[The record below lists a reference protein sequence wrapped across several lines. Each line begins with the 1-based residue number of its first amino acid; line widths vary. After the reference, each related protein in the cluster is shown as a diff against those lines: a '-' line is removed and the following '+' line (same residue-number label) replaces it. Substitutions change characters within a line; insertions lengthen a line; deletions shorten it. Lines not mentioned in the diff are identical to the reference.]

1 MKYYV
6 GIDLGTTN
14 SAICSYDG
22 EETRVW
28 KSPDQNDVTPSAI
41 FIDKRGNRYYGRRA
55 YDNAPRNP
63 RNSAT
68 LFKRFMGTGT
78 KISLTG
84 AGIEMT
90 PEECSAEILK
100 VLYGYLPEEI
110 RNQEDTAVVI
120 TVPAAFNQMK
130 KNATLD
136 AAKLAGFCNV
146 ALMQEPV
153 AAIMSVMRHSKNEGV
168 FLIYDLGGGTFDV
181 SLAENIGGRV
191 NILAN
196 GGIEMC
202 GGRDWDRMI
211 FSNIVVPWLKSN
223 FDLPDDLLANSQ
235 YKSLINMAQWAAEK
249 AKIELSSQNSS
260 IISLS
265 ESEIRCEDLNS
276 EEIYLDIPVER
287 AQVDALIEDMVQE
300 TIVAARDT
308 LAKAGMSA
316 NDIDRI
322 VFVGGPTNY
331 KPLRDKVCSE
341 LSIKSDTSVN
351 PMTAVAE
358 GASIYAESIDWASRN
373 HGRKSTNS
381 EMNAAADIRISYKSR
396 TPDDCAKIVFLIS
409 GNDNYY
415 AEIRSADTGWVSGRT
430 RVANRSSAVIPLT
443 KSGENTFIVTIFD
456 KFGNTMPIPENR
468 IVITQTVANIG
479 AIPAAHSVGIE
490 AMTSIDGK
498 EVLEYIVRQG
508 DELPQKGKKVF
519 RAGQT
524 VKAGSTAAFSFKL
537 YEGEIEA
544 PVQDNHYI
552 GALKISGMDFEEG
565 VVVTG
570 AEIIC
575 EYEMA
580 DSGAIKLEV
589 SIPSIGAAFG
599 NRDFYSRQEA
609 ENDTLNVDRISD
621 DGEQLLSRIEEI
633 RSEVKDERLVR
644 AQNKAKNA
652 FEIKAK
658 ANDPEEIQR
667 ASNDLQE
674 AKKLIY
680 ETRKE
685 HRTQI
690 RQLELNNC
698 VEFFDEYVRE
708 YAKQTEIAAFINQK
722 EAAQR
727 SINRDEEDF
736 EELLFQLKTKNF
748 AILWRQDWF
757 VVLKF
762 NLMIQSPANYRNRA
776 EFERLKAN
784 GQRYMNND
792 RIDELRNVVS
802 GLVEIEIN
810 DTSIEDYIEKSNIIK
825 G

>member
-308 LAKAGMSA
+308 LAKAVPPF
-316 NDIDRI
+316 D
-322 VFVGGPTNY
+322 GG
-331 KPLRDKVCSE
+331 LR
-341 LSIKSDTSVN
+341 
-351 PMTAVAE
+351 
-358 GASIYAESIDWASRN
+358 
-373 HGRKSTNS
+373 
-381 EMNAAADIRISYKSR
+381 
-396 TPDDCAKIVFLIS
+396 
-409 GNDNYY
+409 
-415 AEIRSADTGWVSGRT
+415 
-430 RVANRSSAVIPLT
+430 
-443 KSGENTFIVTIFD
+443 
-456 KFGNTMPIPENR
+456 
-468 IVITQTVANIG
+468 Q
-479 AIPAAHSVGIE
+479 
-490 AMTSIDGK
+490 
-498 EVLEYIVRQG
+498 
-508 DELPQKGKKVF
+508 
-519 RAGQT
+519 
-524 VKAGSTAAFSFKL
+524 
-537 YEGEIEA
+537 
-544 PVQDNHYI
+544 
-552 GALKISGMDFEEG
+552 
-565 VVVTG
+565 
-570 AEIIC
+570 II
-575 EYEMA
+575 
-580 DSGAIKLEV
+580 L
-589 SIPSIGAAFG
+589 
-599 NRDFYSRQEA
+599 
-609 ENDTLNVDRISD
+609 
-621 DGEQLLSRIEEI
+621 
-633 RSEVKDERLVR
+633 
-644 AQNKAKNA
+644 
-652 FEIKAK
+652 
-658 ANDPEEIQR
+658 
-667 ASNDLQE
+667 
-674 AKKLIY
+674 
-680 ETRKE
+680 
-685 HRTQI
+685 
-690 RQLELNNC
+690 
-698 VEFFDEYVRE
+698 
-708 YAKQTEIAAFINQK
+708 
-722 EAAQR
+722 
-727 SINRDEEDF
+727 
-736 EELLFQLKTKNF
+736 
-748 AILWRQDWF
+748 
-757 VVLKF
+757 
-762 NLMIQSPANYRNRA
+762 
-776 EFERLKAN
+776 
-784 GQRYMNND
+784 
-792 RIDELRNVVS
+792 
-802 GLVEIEIN
+802 
-810 DTSIEDYIEKSNIIK
+810 
-825 G
+825 